1 MIVKTKNPLTES
13 DLEGAA
19 YICLAA
25 AAITDLNQFPP
36 GFGNISRRKHHER
49 KRRFEDALAK
59 MREGITSLLEL
70 GLSPDD
76 CAWAASKA
84 SLAKDREGWLSRFQ
98 TAENNLRKHART

>member
-1 MIVKTKNPLTES
+1 MHEEVISPLLEG

-25 AAITDLNQFPP
+25 AATTDLNQFPP
-36 GFGNISRRKHHER
+36 ESGNISRRKHHER

-59 MREGITSLLEL
+59 MREGITSLSEL

-76 CAWAASKA
+76 CAWAARKA
-84 SLAKDREGWLSRFQ
+84 NLAKDQKGWLSRFQ
-98 TAENNLRKHART
+98 EAEEMLREAC